1 MFLLDKNEE
10 MDNNFDKASFMCS
23 MGDRLYIRDANNK
36 DQPLVVFNPETLQ
49 QDEEATKAIKYPEE
63 VEED

>member
-1 MFLLDKNEE
+1 
-10 MDNNFDKASFMCS
+10 